1 MNTTIIINAVTRALS
16 QQPWVMR
23 RKDTIITI
31 TTGLVWLTGVLVP
44 YLGGAPT
51 WVGVVIGAV
60 GTIAGAMV
68 NALTPGAITPSMA
81 QRLSET
87 VPPPPCDDGLDTLR
101 ARLGTSADAN

>member
-1 MNTTIIINAVTRALS
+1 MDTKAIVVSVANALAH
-16 QQPWVMR
+16 QPWFMR

-31 TTGLVWLTGVLVP
+31 TTGIVWLTGVLVP

-87 VPPPPCDDGLDTLR
+87 VPPPLRDDGLDRLR
-101 ARLGTSADAN
+101 AKLGTSADAN